1 MMNKETR
8 KLSKISDKDRT
19 EIEGNFADSLP
30 VLAWGQ
36 QEPRWSDLDV
46 NQHVNNVK
54 DIAWILENLRF
65 AASFMP
71 KPTVIIVPESK
82 EQLVTSVL
90 CSRRGSYE
98 IRVRCGGH
106 SYEGTS
112 SVSVDGSPFVVIDLM
127 KLDGVSVD
135 LGSET
140 AWVQGGATLGQ
151 TYYAISQVSG
161 IHGFAAGSCPTVG
174 VGGHISGGGFGF
186 LSRKY
191 GLAADNVVD
200 ALLVDAQGRLLDRK
214 AMGEDVF
221 WAIRGG
227 GGGIWGII
235 YAWKIRLLKVPK
247 TVTSFIVSR
256 PGSKNYVTQLVHK
269 WQLVA
274 PKLDDEFYLSVSII
288 AVSGGKTP
296 TEINAQFNGFYLGP
310 RTEAISVLNVAFP
323 ELGVLKHDCKEM
335 SWIEST
341 LFFSDLDNAENSS
354 YVSLLKERYFEKK
367 TYFKAKS
374 DYVKTPIAV
383 DGIMATLDILEKEPK
398 GLIILDPY
406 GGAMQRISEEA
417 IAFPHRKGNLFGI
430 QYLVQWKE
438 KDNIGKSNEYIEWIR
453 EFYNTMAPLVSSAPR
468 AAYVNYM
475 DLDLGEINTTSSTNH
490 AVERA
495 KVWGEKYF
503 LNNYDRLVKA
513 KTTIDPLNVFRH
525 QQGIPPMFAYMQ
537 DHNYSSSK

>member
-1 MMNKETR
+1 MNKETR
-8 KLSKISDKDRT
+8 KLSKISDKVRT
-19 EIEGNFADSLP
+19 EIEGNFADSPP

-36 QEPRWSDLDV
+36 QEPRWSALDV

-54 DIAWILENLRF
+54 DIAWILENGNSNFYVYPTRDESTASNYFNLLDFSIQNLRF

-71 KPTVIIVPESK
+71 KPTVIIVPASK

-151 TYYAISQVSG
+151 TYYAISQ
-161 IHGFAAGSCPTVG
+161 
-174 VGGHISGGGFGF
+174 
-186 LSRKY
+186 
-191 GLAADNVVD
+191 
-200 ALLVDAQGRLLDRK
+200 
-214 AMGEDVF
+214 
-221 WAIRGG
+221 
-227 GGGIWGII
+227 
-235 YAWKIRLLKVPK
+235 
-247 TVTSFIVSR
+247 
-256 PGSKNYVTQLVHK
+256 
-269 WQLVA
+269 
-274 PKLDDEFYLSVSII
+274 LDDEFYLSVSII

-383 DGIMATLDILEKEPK
+383 DGIMATLDVLEKEPK

-475 DLDLGEINTTSSTNH
+475 DLDLGEMDYLLLNTTTSTNH